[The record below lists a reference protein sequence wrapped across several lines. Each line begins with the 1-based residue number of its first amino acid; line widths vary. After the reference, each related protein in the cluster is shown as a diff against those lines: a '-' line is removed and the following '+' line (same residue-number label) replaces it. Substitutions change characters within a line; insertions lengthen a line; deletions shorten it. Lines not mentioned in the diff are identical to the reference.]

1 MPFALHTF
9 LAPRKPEYFPPLP
22 GLPTP
27 TSAHAPVSLFDDLG
41 LEDDIIFDEVFLDIM
56 GLNNIEPMAAS
67 PIVHHHRHTSSTA
80 SEASNIPRNDSIVAP
95 LLVAHAAASRSESIV
110 APLLSTRIR
119 RKASLANFFANPTA
133 SFDSLSKSM
142 DKIRQPRSKSIS
154 GPSAYYR
161 QNKTADMLKPLP
173 LLPDTPTISEAMS
186 LAINTAGSTT
196 SSAST
201 AVSTSSSSSS
211 SGSPPPSFGNY
222 SLRRKMS
229 TPNFNRFFNI
239 NFSGTNN
246 LPIPPSPTSPTSP
259 RELRGPASL

>member
-27 TSAHAPVSLFDDLG
+27 TSAHAPASLFDDLG

-56 GLNNIEPMAAS
+56 GLNEPMAS
-67 PIVHHHRHTSSTA
+67 PIIPRHTSSATEPA
-80 SEASNIPRNDSIVAP
+80 SVPRNDSIVAP
-95 LLVAHAAASRSESIV
+95 LLVAAAASRNDSIV

-173 LLPDTPTISEAMS
+173 LLPDTPTISEAMN
-186 LAINTAGSTT
+186 LAINTAGSTP
-196 SSAST
+196 SSASSVGSAT
-201 AVSTSSSSSS
+201 SSTSSSG
-211 SGSPPPSFGNY
+211 GSPPPSFGNY

-239 NFSGTNN
+239 NFSGTSN

-259 RELRGPASL
+259 REIRGPASL

>member
-56 GLNNIEPMAAS
+56 GLNEPMAS
-67 PIVHHHRHTSSTA
+67 PIVPRHSSSLSAT
-80 SEASNIPRNDSIVAP
+80 EPPTNVPRNDSIVAP
-95 LLVAHAAASRSESIV
+95 LLVAAASRNESIV
-110 APLLSTRIR
+110 APLLATRIR

-186 LAINTAGSTT
+186 LAINTTGSAPSSASSAT
-196 SSAST
+196 SSAT
-201 AVSTSSSSSS
+201 SS

-239 NFSGTNN
+239 NFSGTSN